1 VSADRALSGAG
12 RSLGLLGQLLAI
24 LLLTVTVEFAASTL
38 LYERSARALVRDEEA
53 QRLAE
58 HLVVARALV
67 QGQPLPERTAMAR
80 RTSTQRYAI
89 SWAGSAAP
97 PADTTPAMAAMRGR
111 VIDWEPSLSG
121 SELTLRLVGVGRE
134 PALLGG
140 LRLDDGSWLRFR
152 AAAPA
157 GTTSTTHRILLAVL
171 PAALVLLLGAALFR
185 RALRPVVALSH
196 ATERVGA
203 ERDVPLAEAG
213 PREVRHLVRSFN
225 AMQARIRELIAD
237 RTQALAAVAHDLR
250 TPLARL
256 GLHIDA
262 LGDREDGSA
271 MRDDVAEMEAMV
283 ASLLAFLGGDSDPEA
298 PVLADVGVLVQTIAD
313 DAGDR
318 GGDVRYEGPDH
329 LDARVRVTGLRRA
342 VTNLVENALHYGV
355 RAVVSV
361 AEDGDRL
368 AIRVDDDGPGIPPD
382 RLDDVLRPFARLD
395 PARGRNT
402 RGLGL
407 GLAIVA
413 RAAALEGGTIRL
425 SNRAEGGLRAEL
437 ILPCRR

>member
-1 VSADRALSGAG
+1 MPGRAAVRRAR

-38 LYERSARALVRDEEA
+38 LYERSARALVRDDEA

-67 QGQPLPERTAMAR
+67 QGQPLPERPTMAR

-89 SWAGSAAP
+89 SWAGNAAP

-121 SELTLRLVGVGRE
+121 SDLTLRLVGVGRE

-140 LRLDDGSWLRFR
+140 LRLDDGTWLRFR
-152 AAAPA
+152 AAAPSGGA
-157 GTTSTTHRILLAVL
+157 SITNRILLAVL
-171 PAALVLLLGAALFR
+171 PAALVLLLGAVLFR
-185 RALRPVVALSH
+185 RALRPIAALSH

-213 PREVRHLVRSFN
+213 PPEVRHLVRSFN

-256 GLHIDA
+256 GLRIDA
-262 LGDREDGSA
+262 VEARQDAAA
-271 MRDDVAEMEAMV
+271 MRGDVAEMEAMV
-283 ASLLAFLGGDSDPEA
+283 ASLLAFLGGENDPET
-298 PVLADVGVLVQTIAD
+298 PLLADVGVLVQTIVD
-313 DAGDR
+313 DAADR
-318 GGDVRYEGPDH
+318 GGDARYDGPDH
-329 LDARVRVTGLRRA
+329 LDVRVRVTGLRRA
-342 VTNLVENALHYGV
+342 VANLVENALHYGE
-355 RAVVSV
+355 RAAVSLAV
-361 AEDGDRL
+361 EGDRIV
-368 AIRVDDDGPGIPPD
+368 IRVDDDGPGIPRD
-382 RLDDVLRPFARLD
+382 RLDDALRPFTRLD

-407 GLAIVA
+407 GLTIVA
-413 RAAALEGGTIRL
+413 RAATLEGGAIRL
-425 SNRAEGGLRAEL
+425 VNRTEGGLRAEL
-437 ILPCRR
+437 ALPRRS